1 MDVKTLAVR
10 YSAQLVEVVG
20 TLLQGQSAASEVLAR
35 CTPQLVKTLNSA
47 LSTTDT
53 FYTALVRGGWRREA

>member
-1 MDVKTLAVR
+1 MVKATIDRIEMSTRATAAHTL
-10 YSAQLVEVVG
+10 QF
-20 TLLQGQSAASEVLAR
+20 
-35 CTPQLVKTLNSA
+35 TPQLVKTLNSA